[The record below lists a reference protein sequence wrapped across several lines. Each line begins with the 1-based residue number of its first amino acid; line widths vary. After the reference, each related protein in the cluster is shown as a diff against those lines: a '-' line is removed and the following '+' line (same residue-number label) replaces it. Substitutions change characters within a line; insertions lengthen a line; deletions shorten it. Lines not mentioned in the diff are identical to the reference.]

1 MDKKTVTYY
10 SEGHVIVADL
20 YTPEGFD
27 ETKRYPALVQCQ
39 GFSGIRDM
47 MMEDFARFFTGAGFV
62 CLAPD
67 YRGWGDSG
75 GERGRLAPLEQ
86 VDDIRNGLTF
96 LQAQPFVDGE
106 RLCAFGASF
115 GGLIAPYVAAVDTRV
130 KATVGMV
137 GVADGLEAIT
147 NDRTPEEVAD
157 IVEKIAQARQ
167 TRVLSNHVERDWRV
181 IDIFRD
187 EQSAA
192 WLPMGWEMVPKWR
205 TKFSYESLGR
215 VADFRPIDMV
225 HKIAP
230 RALGLIIATQDTCAS
245 PDSYRALHAAA
256 GEPKQLWEYDCGH
269 YDMYAGEPME
279 TAINA
284 AIAFFK
290 EHVG

>member
-1 MDKKTVTYY
+1 MEKKTVTYY

-27 ETKRYPALVQCQ
+27 AAKRYPALIQCQ

-47 MMEDFARFFTGAGFV
+47 MMEDFARFFTAAGFV

-75 GERGRLAPLEQ
+75 GERGRMAPLEQ
-86 VDDIRNGLTF
+86 VDDIRNGLTW
-96 LQAQPFVDGE
+96 LEAQDFVDPD

-115 GGLIAPYVAAVDTRV
+115 GGLIAPYVAAMDNRV

-137 GVADGLEAIT
+137 GVADGKEAIT
-147 NDRTPEEVAD
+147 NDRTPEEVDA
-157 IVEKIAQARQ
+157 IIEKIAEARR

-192 WLPMGWEMVPKWR
+192 WLPMGWEAVPKWR
-205 TKFSYESLGR
+205 TKFSYESIGR
-215 VADFRPIDMV
+215 VVDFRPIDMV

-230 RALGLIIATQDTCAS
+230 RAIGLIVATDDTCAN
-245 PDSYRALHAAA
+245 PDSYRALYEAAQ
-256 GEPKQLWEYDCGH
+256 EPKKLMEYECGH

-279 TAINA
+279 TAMKDT
-284 AIAFFK
+284 IAFLK
-290 EHVG
+290 EHIG